1 MKDIKNLLLLVL
13 LALVVTRTH
22 GQDIGNWGRSYEPTP
37 DKSDS
42 YYNRQANRLEKDGNL
57 LAAVSN
63 AALALKLAD
72 KKRQIRRAQE
82 TLNNSYAKALEVS
95 TEEVKSLKEGFNTT
109 EGGEKVLAASS
120 IASTYKT
127 LSGTMEVLK
136 EIPKDKLK
144 MRKVGML
151 SFQFMDLSTKIEEAN
166 SDLSNA
172 IDDAA
177 AYYHRIGYELMT
189 HADTAFAAD
198 TTVDASLGIP
208 DLSHEDRMLKIKT
221 YKDASKSFRKS
232 MKFRPDYKDAAEKH
246 SLAKDRG
253 TTRIVTMAFE
263 EGYNKSTYDGNLG
276 PRVGDLVAVSL
287 KKKNYEF
294 IEVTS
299 KAIEGIR
306 FVEASGPEEN
316 TLDYLM
322 QNHDGAHVALIGV
335 LTNIQVERN
344 RAKPEVDKVERKIV
358 VNKETYTD
366 SDGNEKVREIKG
378 TVRAIFTK
386 YSKSM
391 EVTISGRYQI
401 VSLIDGQVLK
411 SGDILGK
418 DTFYFEWGKFS
429 GDERALSSY
438 LRSLAGMEE
447 SDYPKIAHM
456 ALDASNNLSRN
467 IADDVESQYVAIVGK

>member
-1 MKDIKNLLLLVL
+1 MKDIRNLLLLVVL
-13 LALVVTRTH
+13 TLVVNLTQA
-22 GQDIGNWGRSYEPTP
+22 QDIGNWGRSYSPTP
-37 DKSDS
+37 DKSDN

-57 LAAVSN
+57 LSAVSN
-63 AALALKLAD
+63 AAMALKLAD

-82 TLNNSYAKALEVS
+82 TLHNSYAKALEES
-95 TEEVKSLKEGFNTT
+95 NEEVKSLKEEFNTT
-109 EGGEKVLAASS
+109 EGGEKVLVASN

-127 LSGTMEVLK
+127 LSGTMKILK
-136 EIPKDKLK
+136 EIPDEKLK

-151 SFQFMDLSTKIEEAN
+151 SFQYMDLTTKIEEAN

-177 AYYHRIGYELMT
+177 AYYHQIGIELMT

-198 TTVDASLGIP
+198 TTVDLSLGEQNI
-208 DLSHEDRMLKIKT
+208 SHEDRMLKIKT
-221 YKDASKSFRKS
+221 YKNATKSFRKS
-232 MKFRPDYKDAAEKH
+232 MKYRPNYKDAAEKH
-246 SLAKDRG
+246 RLAKDRG
-253 TTRIVTMAFE
+253 TTRLVTMAFE
-263 EGYNKSTYDGNLG
+263 EGYNKSSYDVNLG

-294 IEVTS
+294 IEITS

-306 FVEASGPEEN
+306 LVENSGPEEN
-316 TLDYLM
+316 TLEYLM

-335 LTNIQVERN
+335 LTNIHVERN
-344 RAKPEVDKVERKIV
+344 RAKPEVDKVEREIV
-358 VNKETYTD
+358 IKKETYTD

-378 TVRAIFTK
+378 TVRATFTK

-391 EVTISGRYQI
+391 ELVISGRYQI

-418 DTFYFEWGKFS
+418 DNFYSEWGKFS
-429 GDERALSSY
+429 GDKRALSSY
-438 LRSLAGMEE
+438 LRSLAGNEE
-447 SDYPKIAHM
+447 LDYPKIASM
-456 ALDASNNLSRN
+456 ALDASNNLSHN